1 MIWDCFTYNG
11 EEDLLKI
18 RCEELSGL
26 DVTHILVESNYTF
39 TGKWKS
45 LSYKTKLPYKI
56 EHFVANHLPNNGNAW
71 ENEKEQR
78 NHILFALT
86 QLGASDNDIVIISD
100 ADEIIRRSTI
110 ENYNPISSL
119 TALKMDTYRYYFNC
133 LEGKQNWDMSRVM
146 NFSYLKDKT
155 PDFVRNSGF
164 ERVIHDAGWHF
175 SYMGGYDKIIEKIES
190 FSHTELNTEEFKSKI
205 KYKQE
210 SCQSLFGDDFWQIV
224 QIDNSFPIEVLKN
237 IKAYQKHIK

>member
-18 RCEELSGL
+18 RCEELLGL
-26 DVTHILVESNYTF
+26 DVTHVLIESNYTF

-45 LSYKTKLPYKI
+45 LSYKNKLPYKI

-78 NHILFALT
+78 NHILFALN

-100 ADEIIRRSTI
+100 ADEIVRRYTI
-110 ENYNPISSL
+110 EHYNPIASL

-133 LEGKQNWDMSRVM
+133 LEGKQNWDMARVM
-146 NFSYLKDKT
+146 NFSYLKTRT
-155 PDFVRNSGF
+155 PNEVRNSGF
-164 ERVIHDAGWHF
+164 ERVLNDSGWHF

-190 FSHTELNTEEFKSKI
+190 FSHTELNTEDFKSKI

-210 SCQSLFGDDFWQIV
+210 NCQSLFGDDFWEVV
-224 QIDNSFPIEVLKN
+224 QIDNLFPKEIVNN
-237 IKAYQKHIK
+237 ISDYKKHIR